1 MPGRIRAFLA
11 DMLGCLFI
19 LILITGPWVWMA
31 LLIGP

>member
-1 MPGRIRAFLA
+1 MPGRIRNALL
-11 DMLGCLFI
+11 DLLGCLFI